1 MKKRKHGAQL
11 LGLLAVAAV
20 GVMAFAASAQAVV
33 PGFLIGG
40 KAFAANLTKVVGT
53 IEGVGTMVVP
63 GLSFELNCTAFTT
76 DEGAIESKTDGV
88 AVLLYSGCTTLVN
101 NLPTKEEIDC
111 HVTEPVKAEA
121 LLLPAELQKPT
132 VGAPA
137 ILAEKI
143 KALIRLHSKATALTA
158 EPKPCILPLDNIVT
172 GEVCFQINNND
183 TATPLLLTNSS
194 VECKERPT
202 LEALTEGAGV
212 KDLLKYG
219 AQPVTLEGAATLLS
233 PAPVLDATLGVS
245 LY

>member
-1 MKKRKHGAQL
+1 MEHRKHGARL
-11 LGLLAVAAV
+11 LGLLIVAAL

-40 KAFAANLTKVVGT
+40 KAFATLTKVVGAVD
-53 IEGVGTMVVP
+53 GVNTMLVP
-63 GLSFELNCTAFTT
+63 GLGFELNCTTFKV
-76 DEGAIESKTDGV
+76 EKGAIESKTD
-88 AVLLYSGCTTLVN
+88 AEAEIFYTGCTTLVN
-101 NLPTKEEIDC
+101 NLPTVEEMDC
-111 HVTEPVKAEA
+111 HVTEPIVATA
-121 LLLPAELQKPT
+121 LLLPAELKAPT
-132 VGAPA
+132 LGAPA
-137 ILAEKI
+137 VLAEKI

-212 KDLLKYG
+212 KDVVKYG
-219 AQPVTLEGAATLLS
+219 TQVITFDSATKLSLTGAHKGLTF
-233 PAPVLDATLGVS
+233 GVS